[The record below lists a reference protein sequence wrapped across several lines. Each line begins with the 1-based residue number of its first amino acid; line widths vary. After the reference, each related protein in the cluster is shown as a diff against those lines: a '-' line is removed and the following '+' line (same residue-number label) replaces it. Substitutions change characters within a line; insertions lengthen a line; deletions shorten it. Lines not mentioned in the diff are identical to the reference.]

1 MVKRDTGKEGLS
13 IEGLVFTKD
22 RSKVSMDNY
31 SQYTVVE
38 GFNVSWVGDH
48 IYYVLLVSS

>member
-1 MVKRDTGKEGLS
+1 MIKRDIGKEGFS
-13 IEGLVFTKD
+13 IEGLVFIKY
-22 RSKVSMDNY
+22 RSKVSMYNY

-38 GFNVSWVGDH
+38 GFDVSWVGDH